1 MKAEAQ
7 MKLKDKVALITGG
20 GRGIGK
26 AIALAYAR
34 EGARLAICAR
44 TASEIEET
52 TREIQSI
59 RGECRSWVCDVSLEE
74 PVKELIREAEKSYGR
89 IDILVNNAGVMTR
102 MAPIAETEVKKWDY
116 TIAVNL
122 RGPFLVTKAVLPLMM
137 RQKYGSIINLSSTIG
152 RGAYANFGA
161 YAVSKWGI
169 EGFTQTLA
177 AEVRSYNIRVN
188 SVEPGVVAT
197 KLTGYL
203 GGKPESVT
211 EIFVF
216 LGAEESKGI
225 TGRMLSSS
233 GWRSEIRQRQ

>member
-1 MKAEAQ
+1 

-44 TASEIEET
+44 TASEIEQTATEAKALDA
-52 TREIQSI
+52 
-59 RGECRSWVCDVSLEE
+59 ECLAVVCDVSLEE
-74 PVKELIREAEKSYGR
+74 SVRNLVKSVQERFGKT
-89 IDILVNNAGVMTR
+89 DVLVNNAGVMIR
-102 MAPIAETEVKKWDY
+102 PVPITELEVKKWDY

-122 RGPFLVTKAVLPLMM
+122 RGPFLVTKALLPLMM
-137 RQKYGSIINLSSTIG
+137 RQKSGAIINVSSSIG

-188 SVEPGVVAT
+188 SVEPGYVAT
-197 KLTGYL
+197 KLTGYQ
-203 GGKPESVT
+203 GSKPETVT
-211 EIFVF
+211 DVFVF
-216 LGAEESKGI
+216 LGTDESRGI
-225 TGRMLSSS
+225 SGRMLSSS
-233 GWRSEIRQRQ
+233 DWKSEIKGN